1 LRRVPLVVLVCSMVR
16 GAAGCVRMYA
26 QTPIEDCP
34 KAPSVDGNVIPPL
47 MDKRVNPQYP
57 GIAQSQLLDGSVV
70 MNVTVASDGFLR
82 DIRVT
87 HGLPQLIPAAT
98 HAVEQWHYEPTRT
111 NGVAMACKVTITV
124 GFTLISDPKVAAAAT
139 SAANYAPRIVPPSGV
154 IGVKPVLPAPPDGVL
169 RVSSR
174 VIEPQM
180 VKRVEPAYPPDA
192 VSLDARGVLYILLTI
207 SKTGEVADAQVLTG
221 PFRFRNSAIEAVKQ
235 WKFRPYQTDG
245 EPREVQTMVSLDFA
259 PTK

>member
-1 LRRVPLVVLVCSMVR
+1 LRRVPLVVLVCSMVL

-87 HGLPQLIPAAT
+87 HGLP
-98 HAVEQWHYEPTRT
+98 
-111 NGVAMACKVTITV
+111 
-124 GFTLISDPKVAAAAT
+124 S
-139 SAANYAPRIVPPSGV
+139 
-154 IGVKPVLPAPPDGVL
+154 
-169 RVSSR
+169 
-174 VIEPQM
+174 
-180 VKRVEPAYPPDA
+180 
-192 VSLDARGVLYILLTI
+192 
-207 SKTGEVADAQVLTG
+207 
-221 PFRFRNSAIEAVKQ
+221 
-235 WKFRPYQTDG
+235 
-245 EPREVQTMVSLDFA
+245 
-259 PTK
+259 